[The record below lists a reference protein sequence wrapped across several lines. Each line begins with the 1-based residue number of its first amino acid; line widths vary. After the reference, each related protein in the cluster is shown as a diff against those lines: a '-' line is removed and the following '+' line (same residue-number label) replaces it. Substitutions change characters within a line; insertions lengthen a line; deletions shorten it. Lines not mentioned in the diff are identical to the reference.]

1 MTSWRHWRFKT
12 FAPHIVRSFVKASLL
27 RSDSVAFECE
37 ADMRTV
43 DRSNQS
49 DVNDPQE
56 TSAAQGFRSAK
67 ALFVPSLKRDIVPS
81 ILHAHDLRWEESH
94 GNPPPTARIHIHTGR
109 RSSCVAAGGAR
120 AAASDARHRLP
131 RNQIT

>member
-1 MTSWRHWRFKT
+1 MS
-12 FAPHIVRSFVKASLL
+12 ACLS
-27 RSDSVAFECE
+27 AFGGE
-37 ADMRTV
+37 ADIARPSLAYQPV
-43 DRSNQS
+43 AD
-49 DVNDPQE
+49 DPQE

-67 ALFVPSLKRDIVPS
+67 ALFVPSLNRGIVPS